1 MNLHSKTPQLQ
12 VVDPRA
18 LLVRHIAYC
27 RAVEGEVAEPRITRH
42 RWDEAGRHVADQ
54 DPRFAG
60 TGSPLNTTT
69 VHSLSGVALLQQS
82 VDAGWKLTLSGAA
95 GQLLDSWDAR
105 GSSVHVDYDPMF
117 RPASFTEK
125 PADGEP
131 AIVERFTYGDS
142 STESAHHNQCG
153 QLIRHDDPAGTVLGC
168 EFGLA
173 GGLLLTNR
181 RLLLSLQLPDWPES
195 VIERDLLLEAGEGY
209 FSSAVVDALA
219 EAVQQTDPAGNRRT
233 SSYGVS
239 GQLQESRIEL
249 AGTSA
254 PQRLVSAIAYSA
266 SGQVLAQTFGNGVIR
281 EITYEPASGRTARMT
296 AKKAN
301 GTLLSDLNYQYDPA
315 GNVVH
320 AEDASQ
326 PTRFANNQKIEPVS
340 HYRYNT
346 LYQLIEASGRE
357 VSTGASHGPALPDAI
372 IPIPD
377 PNNLANYSQT
387 YRYDAGGNM
396 LEMHHAGGQ
405 AFTRKMDVAPDSNRS
420 LPHDETDA
428 DFASGFDSNGN
439 LQELVRGQPLE
450 WDVRNQLRLVTT
462 VRREAGANDDEH
474 YIYDSGGQRLRKI
487 TKAQASGRTLV
498 SEVRYL
504 DGLEIRNQPG
514 GEILEVATVQAGG
527 SSVRILH
534 WTASKP
540 DGIDDNQVRYE
551 LSDHL
556 GSSTLELDDQGGVIT
571 REGYY
576 PFGGTAWW
584 TARSAIE
591 AKYRT
596 VRYSGKERDATGLY
610 YYGMRYYAPWL
621 QRWINPDPQGSAD
634 GLNLYCFVSNSPVS
648 KFDTNGLVGMDVTQA
663 AVVIQRQYRRLKS
676 PILESP
682 INVKTLTKGVIGV
695 SIKGDNAVF
704 AKVGIELDR
713 EAAAPRELTYLSLSS
728 SLKGKVSGGDAAIK
742 LSRASGDE
750 IKTASGSMPTAYVN
764 GGYFNMGARQPI
776 SGHSASSSQTPNLEY
791 ASVGR
796 NFIDGRH
803 KPYIDPPEDYSSAYS
818 KLQLGDGSFIHVAP
832 KLTTRGVMQFSR
844 RDSLKEKHIYGEE
857 TGHVGALGHASDP
870 NARSAISLAENA
882 TSRTRL
888 AIALNQGRGTFPR
901 KTDEP
906 GFTMLEWATVM
917 AGLDRLNPKNE
928 EGLPAAS
935 SWNLDGG
942 DSSTLGVLDPDGKH
956 LLQIHTL
963 RLGRS
968 GVKPARPI
976 GNFLTFHR

>member
-42 RWDEAGRHVADQ
+42 SWDEAGRHVADQ

-69 VHSLSGVALLQQS
+69 IHSLSGVALLQQS
-82 VDAGWKLTLSGAA
+82 VDTGWKLTLSGAA

-173 GGLLLTNR
+173 GGLLLTSR

-281 EITYEPASGRTARMT
+281 EITYEPASGRTARIT

-326 PTRFANNQKIEPVS
+326 RTRFAGNQKIEPVS

-357 VSTGASHGPALPDAI
+357 VSPGASHGPALPDAI

-377 PNNLANYSQT
+377 PNHLANYSQT
-387 YRYDAGGNM
+387 YRYDAGGNL

-428 DFASGFDSNGN
+428 DFASGFDTNGN
-439 LQELVRGQPLE
+439 LQQLVRGQTLE

-462 VRREAGANDDEH
+462 VRREEGANDDEH

-504 DGLEIRNQPG
+504 DGLEIRNQPD

-534 WTASKP
+534 WKANKP
-540 DGIDDNQVRYE
+540 EGIDDNQVRYE

-584 TARSAIE
+584 TARSGIE

-596 VRYSGKERDATGLY
+596 VRYGGKERDATGLY

-634 GLNLYCFVSNSPVS
+634 GLNVYCFVSNSPVS
-648 KFDTNGLVGMDVTQA
+648 KFDTDGLEGMDANRA
-663 AVVIQRQYRRLKS
+663 ATVLQSHIRRFIS
-676 PILESP
+676 PIK
-682 INVKTLTKGVIGV
+682 VKTLTEGVIGV

-713 EAAAPRELTYLSLSS
+713 EAAAPRELTYLALSS
-728 SLKGKVSGGDAAIK
+728 SLRGKVSGGDAAIP
-742 LSRASGDE
+742 LSRAAGAQ
-750 IKTASGSMPTAYVN
+750 IAAASGSMPAAYVN
-764 GGYFNMGARQPI
+764 GGYFNMGARQPM
-776 SGHSASSSQTPNLEY
+776 SGPLPLPSPQLPNLEY

-796 NFIDGRH
+796 NVIDSLQ
-803 KPYIDPPEDYSSAYS
+803 KPFIDPPEDYSSAYS

-832 KLTTRGVMQFSR
+832 KLTTRGAMQFSR
-844 RDSLKEKHIYGEE
+844 RDSLKAKHIYGEE

-870 NARSAISLAENA
+870 NARSAISLAEND
-882 TSRTRL
+882 TTRTRL
-888 AIALNQGRGTFPR
+888 AIALNPGRGTFSR

-917 AGLDRLNPKNE
+917 ARLDNLNPKNE
-928 EGLPAAS
+928 AGLPAAS

-956 LLQIHTL
+956 LLQVHTL
-963 RLGRS
+963 KYGRS
-968 GVKPARPI
+968 GVKSARPI